1 MCPNKECS
9 RYQDGQLTER
19 TITGFRLERDA
30 LGDVSVP
37 ADALFGAHTVRALE
51 NFTVS
56 GEAVRQRP
64 DLVAA
69 FGYVKAAAAEANAAC
84 GVLDQGMAAAIT
96 EAAREVARGEHGEQ
110 FPIDLVHGGGGTAV
124 HMNVNEVIANLA
136 NERLGGRRGDYYP
149 VHPNDHVN
157 RSQSTNDVFPTAL
170 GLATV
175 ITGRRAITQLDG
187 LAAAL
192 AAKARQTAGID
203 RLGRTCLQDAVPLT
217 AAQTH
222 VAQAH
227 AMTRTTAVLGHSLDA
242 LLAVPLGATAIGT
255 GIGSPPGYRT
265 LALRFLAEESGLQV
279 RGSEDL
285 FDALANLD
293 GYLDVAAQLV
303 RSSLVMAKIAADLR
317 FLASGPVGEVQL
329 PAVQVGSSIM
339 PGKANPVI
347 PELVMQVSYET
358 RGMATVVEAAVAAGE
373 LELNAMEPVIAR
385 HLLASLHDVGRVAE
399 IFADRCIAG
408 LKWNEAALR
417 AHLGGSLAG
426 VVESSAELGYSQVS
440 GLARVEPER

>member
-1 MCPNKECS
+1 M
-9 RYQDGQLTER
+9 TER
-19 TITGFRLERDA
+19 TITEFRSERDA
-30 LGDVSVP
+30 LGEVAVP

-51 NFTVS
+51 NFGVS

-69 FGYVKAAAAEANAAC
+69 FGHVKAAAAQANVTC
-84 GVLDQGMAAAIT
+84 GVLDQGIAAAIRD
-96 EAAREVARGEHGEQ
+96 AARQVARGKHDEQ

-136 NERLGGRRGDYYP
+136 NESLGGRRGMYYP

-175 ITGRRAITQLDG
+175 VTGRRAINRIDG

-192 AAKARQTAGID
+192 TKKASQSARVERI
-203 RLGRTCLQDAVPLT
+203 GRTCLQDAVPLT
-217 AAQTH
+217 VGQTH

-227 AMTRTTAVLGHSLDA
+227 AITRTTSALGRSLDA
-242 LLAVPLGATAIGT
+242 LLAVPLGATVIGT
-255 GIGSPPGYRT
+255 GIGSPPGYRERV
-265 LALRFLAEESGLQV
+265 LEFLAAESGLEV
-279 RGSEDL
+279 FGSEDL

-293 GYLDVAAQLV
+293 CYVDVAAQVV
-303 RSSLVMAKIAADLR
+303 RVSLVMAKIAADLR
-317 FLASGPVGEVQL
+317 FLASGAVGEMRL

-339 PGKANPVI
+339 PGKVNPVI
-347 PELVMQVSYET
+347 PELVMQVSYEA
-358 RGMATVVEAAVAAGE
+358 RGMSTIVEAAVAAGE
-373 LELNAMEPVIAR
+373 LELNAMEPVISR
-385 HLLASLHDVGRVAE
+385 HLLGSLHDVGRVAE

-408 LKWNEAALR
+408 LEWNEPALR
-417 AHLGGSLAG
+417 LHLAGSLGGA
-426 VVESSAELGYSQVS
+426 VESAAEVGYSQVA
-440 GLARVEPER
+440 GLPRADG